1 MAYVSATEFQDF
13 FGEDECLMLTQLDD
27 AAAMTI
33 NTVLIETALTD
44 ATDEANGYLRGRY
57 TLPLANPPA
66 QLKRWVMQIAR
77 YLLNRYDPPKVVVDD
92 YERCLKMLS
101 QVSAGRINL
110 GLDSGDVPTPII
122 GAPSVIESSS
132 SSNAGLFDLGG
143 FR

>member
-27 AAAMTI
+27 PAATTV
-33 NTVLIETALTD
+33 NTTLIETALTD

-57 TLPLANPPA
+57 TLPLGSPPA

-77 YLLNRYDPPKVVVDD
+77 YLLNRYDPPKVVVED
-92 YERCLKMLS
+92 YERCLKMLA
-101 QVSAGRINL
+101 QVSTGRINL
-110 GLDSGDVPTPII
+110 GLDSGDVPTPIT
-122 GAPSVIESSS
+122 GAPSVVESTSTFED
-132 SSNAGLFDLGG
+132 GLFDLEG

>member
-1 MAYVSATEFQDF
+1 MAYISVTEFQDF

-27 AAAMTI
+27 PAATTI

-77 YLLNRYDPPKVVVDD
+77 YLLNRYDPPKVVVED
-92 YERCLKMLS
+92 YDRCLKMLA
-101 QVSAGRINL
+101 QVSTGRINL
-110 GLDSGDVPTPII
+110 GLDSGDVPTPIT
-122 GAPSVIESSS
+122 GAPSVVESASTFED
-132 SSNAGLFDLGG
+132 GLFDLEG